1 MALFYIAQQFSL
13 GRDDDDDNG
22 TNLNHASGAE
32 CGECPRG
39 EAGSYVRGDLCLLFC
54 LHSDAMY
61 NIIQNMNINTDEKNK
76 YK

>member
-1 MALFYIAQQFSL
+1 MALFYNAQQFSL

-22 TNLNHASGAE
+22 TNLNYASGAE

-61 NIIQNMNINTDEKNK
+61 NIIQN
-76 YK
+76 